1 MVLILTQ
8 SYTAN
13 LTSMLTVQR
22 LQPMCVDAKEI
33 IKKGYYVGYLKES
46 FVKELLIDQL
56 GFNESNLKA
65 YETLEEYHE
74 ALSRGTY
81 NDGVAAIFNEI
92 PYIKLYL
99 AKYCSRYTMVGPIY
113 KIGGFGFVSLS
124 LSLSGSPPKNTPLLS
139 FQVYECNKNAIRPT
153 SNNFFSNGL
162 YWCIILSFFFL
173 NNIIL
178 YHVSSGLSKRISFG
192 LLHFE
197 GNLECHSR

>member
-1 MVLILTQ
+1 
-8 SYTAN
+8 
-13 LTSMLTVQR
+13 
-22 LQPMCVDAKEI
+22 MCVDAKEI

-99 AKYCSRYTMVGPIY
+99 AKFCSTYTMVAPTY
-113 KIGGFGFVSLS
+113 KIDGFGFVSLS
-124 LSLSGSPPKNTPLLS
+124 LS
-139 FQVYECNKNAIRPT
+139 QQNKKQKKQKQKKST
-153 SNNFFSNGL
+153 S
-162 YWCIILSFFFL
+162 IILL
-173 NNIIL
+173 
-178 YHVSSGLSKRISFG
+178 G
-192 LLHFE
+192 
-197 GNLECHSR
+197 